1 MIDDNEDS
9 GKSKYLFASP
19 TDIVMEGE
27 FEED

>member
-1 MIDDNEDS
+1 MIDDDEDS
-9 GKSKYLFASP
+9 GKSKYLLVSP